1 MFKTSQTQEEKR
13 EVKARDVREKGKD
26 TEDTKTQKRYRIK
39 ENVMVVWKE
48 STTYG
53 VSIVK
58 GGASLDFR
66 PIKLWDE

>member
-1 MFKTSQTQEEKR
+1 MFKTNQTQEEKR

-58 GGASLDFR
+58 ER
-66 PIKLWDE
+66 WC